1 MCGLASGLLN
11 SSVLFLRIWRVED
24 DYFSSL
30 GCKKGATV
38 VRLWTSRG
46 FIVALSY
53 SSVFLGGLF
62 LSERLP
68 LPPVEYGSVWS
79 LSEQTWHADLNKHT
93 WPQHGAPCAVSPRRE
108 KGVFTVRVAACVWSC
123 GGWKERGAAW
133 EITALM
139 KHDAPPGFSMFA
151 VITLD
156 YSTFSLTS

>member
-108 KGVFTVRVAACVWSC
+108 KACLLCGSLHVCGAVEAGRRGEASGSSVRDN
-123 GGWKERGAAW
+123 GANEAW
-133 EITALM
+133 RTARFQYVCCYYPRLF
-139 KHDAPPGFSMFA
+139 H
-151 VITLD
+151 L
-156 YSTFSLTS
+156 